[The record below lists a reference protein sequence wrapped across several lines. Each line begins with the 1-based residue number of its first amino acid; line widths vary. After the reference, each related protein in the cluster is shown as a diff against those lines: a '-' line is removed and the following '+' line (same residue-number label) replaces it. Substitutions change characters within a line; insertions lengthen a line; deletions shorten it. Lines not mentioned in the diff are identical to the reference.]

1 MVQNW
6 DNITMEIL
14 LLLLRGENHLRNIAR
29 ELNMSHSTVQRKL
42 LELVKE
48 QIVESKTEGKN
59 KIFWIKKNMIAK
71 TSVYAAEQYKVMKLF
86 QQYPELSIITED
98 ILKKTS
104 QHMVILFGSYAKSI
118 AKKESDIDIY
128 IDTTSKKMKEEVEN
142 INSKIRVK
150 IGEFDTSSLLIKEI
164 VKNHIIFKG
173 VEEFYAKTK
182 FFE

>member
-6 DNITMEIL
+6 DSTTAEIL
-14 LLLLRGENHLRNIAR
+14 ILLLRGENHLRNIAR
-29 ELNMSHSTVQRKL
+29 ELKMSHSTVQRKL
-42 LELVKE
+42 VNLVKE
-48 QIVESKTEGKN
+48 QILESKTEGKN
-59 KIFWIKKNMIAK
+59 KVFKIKKGMIAK
-71 TSVYAAEQYKVMKLF
+71 TSIYVVEQYKVMKLF

-98 ILKKTS
+98 IIKKTS
-104 QHMVILFGSYAKSI
+104 QDIVILFGSYAKGI

-128 IDTTSKKMKEEVEN
+128 IETTSKKMKKEVEN
-142 INSKIRVK
+142 VHSKIKVK

-164 VKNHIIFKG
+164 VKNHVILKG